1 MQGLSTSMEAW
12 HNMKRVEH
20 NAITGETSE
29 RDFTTD
35 EIKALKIS
43 NDLLDAEQ
51 AELDAKQTAKESAKL
66 PILERLGLTA
76 EEARILL
83 A

>member
-1 MQGLSTSMEAW
+1 MPVPYTSMEAW
-12 HNMKRVEH
+12 HNMKLVEH
-20 NAITGETSE
+20 NAITGETTE
-29 RDFTTD
+29 RDLTTD

-51 AELDAKQTAKESAKL
+51 AELNAKQIAKENAKL

-76 EEARILL
+76 EEAKILL

>member
-1 MQGLSTSMEAW
+1 MLELFTSMEAW
-12 HNMKRVEH
+12 HNMKLVEH
-20 NAITGETSE
+20 NAITGETTE
-29 RDFTTD
+29 RDFTPD

-51 AELDAKQTAKESAKL
+51 AQMDAKQAAKEVAKL

-76 EEARILL
+76 EEAKILL

>member
-1 MQGLSTSMEAW
+1 MEAW
-12 HNMKRVEH
+12 HKMKLVEY
-20 NAITGETSE
+20 NAITGETTE
-29 RDFTTD
+29 RDFTID
-35 EIKALKIS
+35 EIKALKMS

-51 AELDAKQTAKESAKL
+51 AELDAKQIAKENAKL

-76 EEARILL
+76 EEAKILL